1 MKGWFKRLHFRSL
14 QWAKT
19 KWGTRALFILTVAD
33 ASVLPMPTSTYFSLL
48 TLLNPSK
55 SFKYILIAIAG
66 IMSGALAG
74 YFIGHLAWLNP
85 DGEVTG
91 IVQFLLNNI
100 PGFSRDGY
108 NHIQFLYETW
118 GFWILLIAAFL
129 PLPYGIFSISAGLFD
144 INIFIFILVTMI
156 GQAIRFIFL
165 ALVSGKLGRELNKL
179 TEDIWK
185 PVAIIS
191 SLAVLIGVIVIKSF

>member
-19 KWGTRALFILTVAD
+19 KWGTRALFILTIAD
-33 ASVLPMPTSTYFSLL
+33 ASILPMPTSTYFSLL

-55 SFKYILIAIAG
+55 SFKYILIAMAG

-74 YFIGHLAWLNP
+74 YFVGHLAWLNP
-85 DGEVTG
+85 EGGITG

-108 NHIQFLYETW
+108 DQIQFLYEKW
-118 GFWILLIAAFL
+118 DFWILFIAAFL

-144 INIFIFILVTMI
+144 INIFIFILVTTI
-156 GQAIRFIFL
+156 GQGIRFIFL
-165 ALVSGKLGRELNKL
+165 ALISGKMGRELNKL
-179 TEDIWK
+179 TERNWK

-191 SLAVLIGVIVIKSF
+191 SVTVLIAVIVIKSF

>member
-1 MKGWFKRLHFRSL
+1 MTF
-14 QWAKT
+14 
-19 KWGTRALFILTVAD
+19 AD
-33 ASVLPMPTSTYFSLL
+33 ASILPMPTSTYFSLL

-55 SFKYILIAIAG
+55 SFKYILIAMLG

-85 DGEVTG
+85 NGEVTG

-108 NHIQFLYETW
+108 NQIQFLYEKW
-118 GFWILLIAAFL
+118 DFWILLVAAFL

-144 INIFIFILVTMI
+144 INIFIFILVTVI
-156 GQAIRFIFL
+156 GQGIRFIFL
-165 ALVSGKLGRELNKL
+165 ALISGKLGNELNKL
-179 TEDIWK
+179 KVHIWK

-191 SLAVLIGVIVIKSF
+191 SLVVLIVIIAVRAF